1 MKPYRLLLI
10 VALGVVLTLACSL
23 LSNALPGASAPSAD
37 STPSG
42 EGSAETGD
50 ETAEGPDMLDMTLG
64 LRSVSLSLTAS
75 YPDGTVRSLIAE
87 IDAEGNVHLVEPI
100 APGWGVE
107 ATLTPPEGGWGE
119 FELFVVDGHAYAG
132 TSGEAAVQ
140 DDAYLTSLA
149 DRLRGPDGPGL
160 WLVLAGTEELEPAAH
175 EDMGGF
181 SAIRYPIDATIEDG
195 TIQGTMWMDEETLA
209 LVRAELTISPSLFST
224 TANPA
229 SGDLIILFEVEK
241 ADIASIRVP

>member
-1 MKPYRLLLI
+1 MKPHRIRLLLT
-10 VALGVVLTLACSL
+10 LSVVLTLACSWL
-23 LSNALPGASAPSAD
+23 ASAVPGKSE
-37 STPSG
+37 SSGPTTPSG

-50 ETAEGPDMLDMTLG
+50 ETAEGPDMVDMTLG
-64 LRSVSLSLTAS
+64 LRSVRLSLTAS
-75 YPDGTVRSLIAE
+75 YPEGDVRSLTAE
-87 IDAEGNVHLVEPI
+87 IDAEGNLHLVEPFEL
-100 APGWGVE
+100 GSEVQ

-119 FELFVVDGHAYAG
+119 FELFVVDGHAYPRM
-132 TSGEAAVQ
+132 SGEAAVQ

-149 DRLRGPDGPGL
+149 DTLRGPDGPGL
-160 WLVLAGTEELEPAAH
+160 WLLLAGTEELEPAAH

-224 TANPA
+224 TADPA
-229 SGDLIILFEVEK
+229 SGDLTILFEVEQ

>member
-37 STPSG
+37 SPPSG
-42 EGSAETGD
+42 EGSSETGD

-75 YPDGTVRSLIAE
+75 YPDGSVRSLTAE
-87 IDAEGNVHLVEPI
+87 IDAQGNLYLVEPFDL
-100 APGWGVE
+100 GTEVQ
-107 ATLTPPEGGWGE
+107 ATLTPPEAGRE
-119 FELFVVDGHAYAG
+119 SFELFLVDGHAYLRM
-132 TSGEAAVQ
+132 SGEAAVQ

-149 DRLRGPDGPGL
+149 DTLRGPDGPGL

-181 SAIRYPIDATIEDG
+181 AAIRYPVEATIEDG

-209 LVRAELTISPSLFST
+209 LVRAELTVSPTLFST
-224 TANPA
+224 TADPA
-229 SGDLIILFEVEK
+229 SGDLTILFEVEQ
-241 ADIASIRVP
+241 ADIATIRVP